1 MIKALDKRSDFLF
14 PTQIV
19 SGEIPDFDQIQ
30 DKLIKWIYDYKEKN
44 VDIARISNKGGWQ
57 SARKDVFVDKGFKEF
72 ENIIIPIIGELISE
86 FKIVKEAD
94 IVQMW
99 INVNGKNAYNVS
111 HRHPLADFS
120 GVLWIKQTPEQGR
133 FVFDNMDVG
142 YRDCSSLYFMNRDY
156 LISKKM
162 LPEWCPEY
170 KDGTI
175 IIFPAMLSHRVEQN
189 ETDEDRISISFNI
202 KLKY

>member
-14 PTQIV
+14 PTQVV

-57 SARKDVFVDKGFKEF
+57 SAKKDVFVDEGFKQF
-72 ENIIIPIIGELISE
+72 ENIIIPIIGELVSE
-86 FKIVKEAD
+86 YKLTLQAD
-94 IVQMW
+94 IIQMW

-156 LISKKM
+156 LIDKKM

>member
-1 MIKALDKRSDFLF
+1 MIKALDKRSEFLF
-14 PTQIV
+14 PTQVV

-30 DKLIKWIYDYKEKN
+30 DKLIKWIYEYKKN
-44 VDIARISNKGGWQ
+44 NTDIARISNKGGWQ
-57 SARKDVFVDKGFKEF
+57 SARKDVYVDKGFQQF

-86 FKIVKEAD
+86 YRITQKAD

-99 INVNGKNAYNVS
+99 ININGKGAYNVS
-111 HRHPLADFS
+111 HCHPLADFS
-120 GVLWIKQTPEQGR
+120 GVIYIKQTEEQGR

-142 YRDCSSLYFMNRDY
+142 YRDCSSLYFMNKDY
-156 LISKKM
+156 LIEKKM
-162 LPEWCPEY
+162 LPEWVPEY

-175 IIFPAMLSHRVEQN
+175 IIFPAMFTHRVEQN
-189 ETDEDRISISFNI
+189 ETDEDRISLSFNI